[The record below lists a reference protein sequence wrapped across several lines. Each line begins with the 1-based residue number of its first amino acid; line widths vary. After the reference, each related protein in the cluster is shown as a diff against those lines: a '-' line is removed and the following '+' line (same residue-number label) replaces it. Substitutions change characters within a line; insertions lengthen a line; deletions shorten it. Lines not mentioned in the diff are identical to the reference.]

1 MKRALLTLSGF
12 VFALV
17 ICNDA
22 VAQNTKTWLGTSGT
36 LWSTAANWSPSG
48 IPASTDTVIFNTANP
63 CDMDVDPV
71 IASLRAEGVGGTIIA
86 SAGSRTMTIDNNAA
100 VSPVFSVASGASL
113 SMGNGGFGITFSTY
127 GASGPNNAQIAGTLN
142 LLSATNWI
150 VNDVPILNTTVV
162 NITGTINAVSG
173 HTGNL
178 LSNSSFSTVLFRSG
192 SSLLWARNGGL
203 IPAADYQNGSTINVT
218 GVTSAMSF
226 FSGSASY
233 QGLLIWNCAGQTI
246 TGAAAIILPSTAAVM
261 DSIRIVN
268 TNTGTVRLNTNPTG
282 YTIGH
287 LEVQGGTIELSAA
300 TANNRTGAITT
311 DLKITGGT
319 VLGNATYA
327 GDATN
332 AWAMTVT
339 VNGNLIISGGT
350 LDLTNRPPAL
360 LPGGACTI
368 SLKGNVVQTGGLI
381 TATSTIGS
389 QNQLNFSGTALQ
401 TVQLTNFTGPVGF
414 VTSNS
419 TNGASLQNSL
429 SVPQS
434 LVLASGGYLLLNNFE
449 LTVPA
454 GFIFIAGSGKVVTNG
469 TGVLTVTGLTATT
482 SQLLPVA
489 PTATTYNPVTLVP
502 SAGAF
507 SPNNYSAR
515 VETGINPA
523 IAYPYYAVNKTWTVT
538 AATTPAA
545 PVSVALQYSP
555 TDGNAG
561 FTYGVNVDHGVYF
574 GGGWNIDATN
584 VAPVFAVNYTL
595 TTDVVSFVGGTGL
608 PMAIGNLGSILNT
621 QRTIDLAVQ
630 KQNAKAQLNWTI
642 NSTVSYKE
650 IIIERSS
657 NGRIFE
663 KMATVPSLITTYTDD
678 NLLAGTNYYRI
689 KATDATGK
697 ITYSAIAAIINSDA
711 GFDIIS
717 LLPNIVRNNMQ
728 LNIAA
733 AKKTKLNVVITD
745 MAGRPVNR
753 QLYSLVAGSNLF
765 DINATAL
772 AAGMYY
778 ITATTAEGEVKTMR
792 FIKQ

>member
-12 VFALV
+12 VFALM

-48 IPASTDTVIFNTANP
+48 VPVSTDTVIFNSGNP
-63 CDMDVDPV
+63 CDMDVNPV
-71 IASLRAEGVGGTIIA
+71 IASLRAEGVGGNIIA
-86 SAGSRTMTIDNNAA
+86 SGGFRTMTINNAA
-100 VSPVFSVASGASL
+100 DASPVFSVASGASL

-142 LLSATNWI
+142 LLFATNWI

-162 NITGTINAVSG
+162 NITGTVNAASV

-218 GVTSAMSF
+218 GVTNTMSS
-226 FSGSASY
+226 FSGSGSY
-233 QGLLIWNCAGQTI
+233 QGLIIWNCAGQTI

-300 TANNRTGAITT
+300 TGNNRTGAITT
-311 DLKITGGT
+311 DLKISGGT

-339 VNGNLIISGGT
+339 VNGNIIISGGT

-360 LPGGACTI
+360 LPGGACI
-368 SLKGNVVQTGGLI
+368 VSIKGDIVQTGGLI
-381 TATSTIGS
+381 TATTAFGS
-389 QNQLNFSGTALQ
+389 QNQLYLNGTA
-401 TVQLTNFTGPVGF
+401 VQNVQISNFTGTAALVIGN
-414 VTSNS
+414 TAG
-419 TNGASLQNSL
+419 GASLQSN
-429 SVPQS
+429 
-434 LVLASGGYLLLNNFE
+434 LVLPAALNLSSGGYIQLNNFD
-449 LTVPA
+449 LTTS
-454 GFIFIAGSGKVVTNG
+454 AGSIFSSGNGKAVTNG
-469 TGVLTVTGLTATT
+469 TGNLQVTGLLASA
-482 SQLLPVA
+482 SQTFPVA
-489 PTATTYNPVTLVP
+489 PSASTYNPVTLAP

-507 SPNNYSAR
+507 SPNNYSVR

-621 QRTIDLAVQ
+621 RRTIDLTAQ
-630 KQNAKAQLNWTI
+630 KQNTKTQLNWTV
-642 NSTVSYKE
+642 NTTASFTELV
-650 IIIERSS
+650 IERSS
-657 NGRIFE
+657 NGRLFE
-663 KMATVPSLITTYTDD
+663 KLATVPSLITTYTDD

-711 GFDIIS
+711 GFDIVS

-733 AKKTKLNVVITD
+733 AKKTKLNVAITD
-745 MAGRPVNR
+745 MAGRPVNK
-753 QLYSLVAGSNLF
+753 QLYSLSAGSNLF
-765 DINATAL
+765 DINASAL

-778 ITATTAEGEVKTMR
+778 LTATTDEGEVKTMR